1 MARFT
6 PLILCVLAAA
16 AVLLLGSSAMS
27 FVGGAAGAPSYSLRA
42 SQRAPEVAMNFFGGA
57 PPPTTTTPPPPAIEA
72 DQTYVIGITA
82 FFFAC
87 VAANGT
93 ASSGRG
99 EGRSAAATC
108 SAWHA
113 GG

>member
-1 MARFT
+1 MARVTLT
-6 PLILCVLAAA
+6 PLILCALAVLA
-16 AVLLLGSSAMS
+16 LGSVALS

-57 PPPTTTTPPPPAIEA
+57 PPPTTTTTPPPLAIEA

-87 VAANGT
+87 VAANANGFF
-93 ASSGRG
+93 GP
-99 EGRSAAATC
+99 
-108 SAWHA
+108 W
-113 GG
+113 